1 MSLMVAHW
9 TLRLI
14 SSLVPGEVRMFK
26 AGLDGTVLL
35 FTAALTI
42 GTGILFGL
50 FPALH
55 STRPNIIS
63 ALRGQSGQPGGAR
76 AVARFRA
83 TLATGQIALSMALLI
98 MAGLFMKSLFNVSRA
113 NPRSS
118 AEQLASLAQSVP
130 GNSQPRCCSSSL
142 DTIRWYS
149 SFR

>member
-83 TLATGQIALSMALLI
+83 RLQR
-98 MAGLFMKSLFNVSRA
+98 VR
-113 NPRSS
+113 
-118 AEQLASLAQSVP
+118 
-130 GNSQPRCCSSSL
+130 
-142 DTIRWYS
+142 
-149 SFR
+149 